1 MIFYRQI
8 AVIALFFLI
17 LFLFIYP
24 AHDGLV
30 FLILKGVAMGGL
42 VVTLISYAFPQY
54 FKREPLDED
63 ETESSKNNINDPSF
77 STAVKSHY
85 KRLLQQVL
93 NLVKTVNPEYSAAIY
108 MVDFENKGFTCQ
120 EQTISDFSEFIEND
134 NELLSA
140 IIKTNNPSIF
150 KKNKKNEGWDGII
163 GSKTWR
169 GSETLIGFPI
179 LYSGNVVGFLL
190 VFMTHFS
197 SIQDRD
203 QEVIEKLSQFITHG
217 MEDLEQME
225 SLMVDNYFNSRI
237 ANLFDQLEVKSD
249 ESELFQSIR
258 GLCRAFFQYDKLT
271 IVLTTEDKKKGMI
284 KLVDGLHDDI
294 DEGEEFLI
302 QNTLHGLSI
311 QDSKTICSNAWFENY
326 PEMNRFKPGDNRDF
340 NFMSVLSVPLKFN
353 DESIGAVTMERL
365 KSRIYSE
372 SDIRLLELLCG
383 TVSSILNW
391 QQEYKKVHLTSIH
404 DGLTGLLNHKAFL
417 DRFEEE
423 ISRAGRFNHML
434 GLVVLDLDKFKSVND
449 DYGHLYGDYVLRE
462 VSDII
467 ADNVRAID
475 VVGRYGGEEFAVLLV
490 NTDIEQCLPLA
501 QRIVKSIADKTFL
514 EGGIAVNITISAGL
528 AGFPQHAEE
537 VRSLISKADKAMYDT
552 KANGGNDVTI
562 APEL

>member
-63 ETESSKNNINDPSF
+63 EAESSKNNINDPSF

-150 KKNKKNEGWDGII
+150 KKNKKNEGWEGII

-225 SLMVDNYFNSRI
+225 SLMVNNYFNSRI

-311 QDSKTICSNAWFENY
+311 QDSKTICSNAWFEAY

>member
-1 MIFYRQI
+1 
-8 AVIALFFLI
+8 
-17 LFLFIYP
+17 
-24 AHDGLV
+24 
-30 FLILKGVAMGGL
+30 MGGL

-54 FKREPLDED
+54 FKRDDSQDDEFELPQD
-63 ETESSKNNINDPSF
+63 NGIDPSF
-77 STAVKSHY
+77 SSAIKSHY
-85 KRLLQQVL
+85 NRLLSQVL
-93 NLVKTVNPEYSAAIY
+93 NLVKIVNPDYSAAIY
-108 MVDFENKGFTCQ
+108 MIDTENKGFKCQ
-120 EQTISDFSEFIEND
+120 ENTSTDFSDFILTK
-134 NELLSA
+134 NE
-140 IIKTNNPSIF
+140 IISSIVKTSDPLIL
-150 KKNKKNEGWDGII
+150 KKNKKNEGWEDILGT
-163 GSKTWR
+163 KTWR

-190 VFMTHFS
+190 VYTDHFS

-203 QEVIEKLSQFITHG
+203 QDVIEKLSQFITHG

-225 SLMVDNYFNSRI
+225 SLMADNYFNSRI

-271 IVLTTEDKKKGMI
+271 IVLSTEDKKKGLI

-294 DEGEEFLI
+294 DEGEEFLF
-302 QNTLHGLSI
+302 QNTLHGLAI
-311 QDSKTICSNAWFENY
+311 QDGKNICSNAWYEEY

-340 NFMSVLSVPLKFN
+340 NFMSVLSIPLKSN
-353 DESIGAVTMERL
+353 DEAIGAITLERL
-365 KSRIYSE
+365 KSRIYSD
-372 SDIRLLELLCG
+372 SDVRLLQLLCG

-423 ISRAGRFNHML
+423 ISRAGRFNQML
-434 GLVVLDLDKFKSVND
+434 GLVVLDLDKFKLVND
-449 DYGHLYGDYVLRE
+449 NYGHLYGDYVLRE
-462 VSDII
+462 VAQVISE
-467 ADNVRAID
+467 NVRAID

-490 NTDIEQCLPLA
+490 NTDIKQCLPLA
-501 QRIVKSIADKTFL
+501 QRIVQSIAEKTFL
-514 EGGIAVNITISAGL
+514 EGGIAVNITISAGM
-528 AGFPQHAEE
+528 AGFPHHAEK

-552 KANGGNDVTI
+552 KSNGGNDVTI

>member
-17 LFLFIYP
+17 LFLFTYP

-150 KKNKKNEGWDGII
+150 KKNKKNEGWEGII

-225 SLMVDNYFNSRI
+225 SLMVNNYFNSRI

>member
-150 KKNKKNEGWDGII
+150 KKNKKNEGWEGII

-225 SLMVDNYFNSRI
+225 SLMVNNYFNSRI

-490 NTDIEQCLPLA
+490 NTNIKQCLPLA

>member
-1 MIFYRQI
+1 MQEG
-8 AVIALFFLI
+8 LI
-17 LFLFIYP
+17 
-24 AHDGLV
+24 
-30 FLILKGVAMGGL
+30 FLILKGIAMGGL
-42 VVTLISYAFPQY
+42 VVTFISFAFPQF
-54 FKREPLDED
+54 FKKDNIVD
-63 ETESSKNNINDPSF
+63 DNSKSPQSNINDPSF
-77 STAVKSHY
+77 SSAVKSHY
-85 KRLLQQVL
+85 NRLLLQVL
-93 NLVKTVNPEYSAAIY
+93 NLVKIVNPDFSAAIY
-108 MVDFENKGFTCQ
+108 MVDIENDGFTCQ
-120 EQTISDFSEFIEND
+120 EKTLSDFSDFIENK
-134 NELLSA
+134 NEIISA
-140 IIKTNNPSIF
+140 IVKTSNSSIL
-150 KKNKKNEGWDGII
+150 KKNKKNEGWENILGT
-163 GSKTWR
+163 KTWR
-169 GSETLIGFPI
+169 GSESLLGFPI

-190 VFMTHFS
+190 VYMDHFS
-197 SIQDRD
+197 SIQNRD
-203 QEVIEKLSQFITHG
+203 QDIIEKLSQFVSHG

-225 SLMVDNYFNSRI
+225 SLMVDNYFNTRI

-249 ESELFQSIR
+249 ESELFQSVR
-258 GLCRAFFQYDKLT
+258 VLCRAFFQYDKLT
-271 IVLTTEDKKKGMI
+271 IVLSAEDKNKGII

>member
-54 FKREPLDED
+54 FNREPLDGD

-108 MVDFENKGFTCQ
+108 MVDSENKGFTCQ

-134 NELLSA
+134 NELISA

-150 KKNKKNEGWDGII
+150 KKNKKNEGWEGII

-271 IVLTTEDKKKGMI
+271 IVLTTEEKKKGMI

-311 QDSKTICSNAWFENY
+311 QDGKTICSNAWFENY

-490 NTDIEQCLPLA
+490 NTNIKQCLPLA

-537 VRSLISKADKAMYDT
+537 VRSLISKADTAMYDT

-562 APEL
+562 ASEL

>member
-108 MVDFENKGFTCQ
+108 MVDSENKGFTCQ

-150 KKNKKNEGWDGII
+150 KKNKKNEGWEGII

-271 IVLTTEDKKKGMI
+271 IVLTTEEKKKGMI

-490 NTDIEQCLPLA
+490 NTNIKQCLPLA

>member
-54 FKREPLDED
+54 FKREPLDGD
-63 ETESSKNNINDPSF
+63 ETESSKNNINDSSF

-108 MVDFENKGFTCQ
+108 MVDSENKGFTCQ

-134 NELLSA
+134 NELISA

-150 KKNKKNEGWDGII
+150 KKNKKNEGWEGII

-271 IVLTTEDKKKGMI
+271 IVLTTENKKKGMI

-490 NTDIEQCLPLA
+490 NTNIKQCLPLA

-537 VRSLISKADKAMYDT
+537 VRSLISKADTAMYDT

-562 APEL
+562 ASEL

>member
-108 MVDFENKGFTCQ
+108 MVDSENKGFTCQ

-150 KKNKKNEGWDGII
+150 KKNKKNEGWEGII

-225 SLMVDNYFNSRI
+225 SLMVNNYFNSRI

-311 QDSKTICSNAWFENY
+311 QDGKTICSNAWFENY

-537 VRSLISKADKAMYDT
+537 VRSLISKADTAMYDT

-562 APEL
+562 ASEL

>member
-150 KKNKKNEGWDGII
+150 KKNKKNEGWEGII

-225 SLMVDNYFNSRI
+225 SLMVNNYFNSRI

-537 VRSLISKADKAMYDT
+537 VRSLISKADTAMYDT

-562 APEL
+562 ASEL

>member
-54 FKREPLDED
+54 FKREPLDGD

-108 MVDFENKGFTCQ
+108 MVDSENKGFTCQ

-150 KKNKKNEGWDGII
+150 KKNKKNEGWEGII

-225 SLMVDNYFNSRI
+225 SLMVNNYFNSRI

-490 NTDIEQCLPLA
+490 NTNIKQCLPLA

-537 VRSLISKADKAMYDT
+537 VRSLISKADTAMYDT

-562 APEL
+562 ASEL

>member
-54 FKREPLDED
+54 FKREPLDGD

-150 KKNKKNEGWDGII
+150 KKNKKNEGWEGII

>member
-150 KKNKKNEGWDGII
+150 KKNKKNEGWEGII

-225 SLMVDNYFNSRI
+225 SLMVNNYFNSRI

-490 NTDIEQCLPLA
+490 NTNIKQCLPLA

-537 VRSLISKADKAMYDT
+537 VRSLISKADTAMYDT

-562 APEL
+562 ASEL

>member
-150 KKNKKNEGWDGII
+150 KKNKKNDGWEGII

-225 SLMVDNYFNSRI
+225 SLMVNNYFNSRI

>member
-54 FKREPLDED
+54 FKREPLDGD

-108 MVDFENKGFTCQ
+108 MVDSENKGFTCQ

-150 KKNKKNEGWDGII
+150 KKNKKNEGWEGII

-225 SLMVDNYFNSRI
+225 SLMVNNYFNSRI

-490 NTDIEQCLPLA
+490 NTNIKQCLPLA

>member
-108 MVDFENKGFTCQ
+108 MVDSENKGFTCQ

-150 KKNKKNEGWDGII
+150 KKNKKNEGWEGII

-225 SLMVDNYFNSRI
+225 SLMVNNYFNSRI

-490 NTDIEQCLPLA
+490 NTNIKQCLPLA